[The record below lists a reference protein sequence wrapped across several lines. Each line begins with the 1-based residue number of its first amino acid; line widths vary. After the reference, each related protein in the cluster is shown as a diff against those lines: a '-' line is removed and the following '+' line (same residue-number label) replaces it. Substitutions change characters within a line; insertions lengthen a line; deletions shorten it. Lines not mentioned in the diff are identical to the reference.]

1 MFKQLRDLFKRT
13 EPVEENLKLSFEE
26 LPAWLDAREEEI
38 GRELSDA
45 AKPPQE
51 AIRSALDNLR
61 EIVARMK
68 TTEGNEEVH
77 PRLRDISK
85 KALPQFTKS
94 MTQILSR
101 DPSGDPETFYA
112 TAAEILKGALRAVKG
127 QGKYLS
133 ALYPDE
139 MKEVRAAIR
148 ELGRGINTLTEA
160 ITRARTGQQQVE
172 EVRRAYESLVRIRE
186 ENVAVFAEI
195 QKSREA
201 IEGIGGKIR
210 ETEEG
215 LAALKLRPDY
225 TKKDEVEKKI
235 RELKDLEDKI
245 EREILTLRNPSLHVF
260 SKAEKIAR
268 KTGNNAA
275 ATTINRVLDAYANRP
290 SGDEEN
296 LVRLI
301 EAAMPATL
309 AMVRQGDLVL
319 KNQDEIRLF
328 SDPETLPAELSEVMQ
343 REREVREE
351 DAALQEA
358 LAALP
363 VVVEEQRLTSALT
376 ELQRERDAMRS
387 ALSRTEDQEN
397 AARASYAKERENLQ
411 SRAAALAGKE
421 VEVDVPDLP
430 SPSI

>member
-112 TAAEILKGALRAVKG
+112 TAAEILKGVFRAVKG

-351 DAALQEA
+351 EAALQEA

-387 ALSRTEDQEN
+387 ALSRAEDQEN

>member
-112 TAAEILKGALRAVKG
+112 TAAEILKGVLRAVKG

-351 DAALQEA
+351 EAALQEA

-387 ALSRTEDQEN
+387 ALSRAEDQEN

>member
-112 TAAEILKGALRAVKG
+112 TAAEILKGVLRAVKG

-139 MKEVRAAIR
+139 MKEVRAANR
-148 ELGRGINTLTEA
+148 ELGRGITTLTEA

-387 ALSRTEDQEN
+387 ALSRAEDQEN

>member
-112 TAAEILKGALRAVKG
+112 TAAEILKGVLRAVKG

-172 EVRRAYESLVRIRE
+172 EVQRAYESLVRIRE

-387 ALSRTEDQEN
+387 ALSRAEDQEN

>member
-101 DPSGDPETFYA
+101 DPSGDPETCYA
-112 TAAEILKGALRAVKG
+112 TAAEILKGVLRAVKG

-148 ELGRGINTLTEA
+148 ELGRGITTLTEA

-387 ALSRTEDQEN
+387 ALSRAEDQEN

>member
-112 TAAEILKGALRAVKG
+112 TAAEILKGVLRAVKG

-387 ALSRTEDQEN
+387 ALSRAEDQEN

>member
-387 ALSRTEDQEN
+387 ALSRAEDQEN